1 MAIQK
6 TKSAPIRN
14 QKTRVHPEKRGF
26 QPPRTGVLGTILT
39 ELQFDDETRQE
50 LKDLN
55 VYLEDQIEEIAGVA
69 SLHARKVVQEAE
81 GFAPVLALESAKA
94 PRPSIARLRRRVAVQ
109 WLKAT
114 LDGDFDSYFCKQL
127 RDSWMPILLSDP
139 VEGRPAPVLI
149 LSFLD
154 YMEGFLT
161 GRLMDEIADNFVPAA
176 RKTHGLQVALEIQR
190 RILGVS

>member
-6 TKSAPIRN
+6 TSSVPTRHK
-14 QKTRVHPEKRGF
+14 KLRVHPENQGF
-26 QPPRTGVLGTILT
+26 QPPRTGVLGSILT
-39 ELQFDDETRQE
+39 DLQFDEETRQE

-55 VYLEDQIEEIAGVA
+55 LYLEDQIEAIAEVA

-81 GFAPVLALESAKA
+81 GFVPTQPLEAARA

-114 LDGDFDSYFCKQL
+114 FDGDFDAYFCKQL

-149 LSFLD
+149 QSFLD

-161 GRLMDEIADNFVPAA
+161 GRLMDECAENFVPAV
-176 RKTHGLQVALEIQR
+176 RKTHGLRVALEIQR

>member
-6 TKSAPIRN
+6 SKTLPTRHKKSHIQTADRS
-14 QKTRVHPEKRGF
+14 F
-26 QPPRTGVLGTILT
+26 QAPRTGVLGTILT
-39 ELQFDDETRQE
+39 ELHFDEETRQE

-55 VYLEDQIEEIAGVA
+55 LHLETQIEDIAEVA

-81 GFAPVLALESAKA
+81 GFIPAKPLEAARA

-114 LDGDFDSYFCKQL
+114 LEGDFDTYFCKQL

-149 LSFLD
+149 QSFLD

-161 GRLMDEIADNFVPAA
+161 GRLMDEVAENFVPAA
-176 RKTHGLQVALEIQR
+176 RKTHGLHVALEIQR

>member
-1 MAIQK
+1 MAIHK
-6 TKSAPIRN
+6 TKTAPNRS
-14 QKTRVHPEKRGF
+14 KKHRVPHESKGF
-26 QPPRTGVLGTILT
+26 QPPRTGVLGSILT
-39 ELQFDDETRQE
+39 DLHFDDETRQE
-50 LKDLN
+50 LRDLN
-55 VYLEDQIEEIAGVA
+55 LYLENQIEDIAEVA

-81 GFAPVLALESAKA
+81 GFVPVQALESAKA

-114 LDGDFDSYFCKQL
+114 LEGDFDTYFCKQL

-161 GRLMDEIADNFVPAA
+161 GRLLDECADNFVPAT
-176 RKTHGLQVALEIQR
+176 RKTHGLKIALEIQR